1 MMKYPALFFLIHAVL
16 LSLALPI
23 VALTEDR
30 PNIIFI
36 MADDLGYGSLGCY
49 GSKEIRT
56 PNIDRLAA
64 SGMRFTDYH
73 SNGPVCTPTR
83 AALMTGRYQQRCDW
97 VDDQELSVVYQQ
109 QRQENLRQRWAWGI
123 AAKEFTIAEMLR
135 QAGYHTGIIGKWHL
149 GYDTKFHPMTQGFD
163 EFHGFLGGNVDYHT
177 HVAGYG
183 LKQLDWWQGKKI
195 ENESGYT
202 TDLLTKHA
210 SDFITLNKEKP
221 FFLYLA
227 HAAAHDP
234 WLGRD
239 VSRKNSPLATYKE
252 MIEILDE
259 SVGAI
264 IATLEE
270 NQLEKKTL
278 VIFCSDNGAS
288 PPRGISANGSLKGKK
303 GDLSEGGHR
312 VPFIASW
319 PGVIAAG
326 KTNRE
331 TVMSMD
337 FFPTFA
343 KLAGAAIPQDRA
355 SDGRDVMP
363 LLKDDS
369 QKIERELHWL
379 YGNSWAVR
387 KGPWKLLGSGDK
399 ALILVNLEQDVE
411 EKMNHLDDQSALVD
425 EFMKLHR
432 TWIESV
438 GTR

>member
-1 MMKYPALFFLIHAVL
+1 MKYPALFFLIHAVL

-239 VSRKNSPLATYKE
+239 VSKKNSPLATYKE

-264 IATLEE
+264 ITTLEK

>member
-1 MMKYPALFFLIHAVL
+1 
-16 LSLALPI
+16 
-23 VALTEDR
+23 
-30 PNIIFI
+30 
-36 MADDLGYGSLGCY
+36 
-49 GSKEIRT
+49 
-56 PNIDRLAA
+56 
-64 SGMRFTDYH
+64 
-73 SNGPVCTPTR
+73 
-83 AALMTGRYQQRCDW
+83 MTGRYQQRCDW

-123 AAKEFTIAEMLR
+123 AAKEFTMAEMLR

-163 EFHGFLGGNVDYHT
+163 EFHGFLGGNVDCHT

-183 LKQLDWWQGKKI
+183 LKQLDWWHGKKI

-234 WLGRD
+234 WQGRD
-239 VSRKNSPLATYKE
+239 VSKKKSPLATYKE

-264 IATLEE
+264 ITTLEK

-278 VIFCSDNGAS
+278 VIFCSDNGAA
-288 PPRGISANGSLKGKK
+288 PPRGILANGSLKGKK

-387 KGPWKLLGSGDK
+387 KGPWKLSGSGDK

>member
-239 VSRKNSPLATYKE
+239 VSKKNSPLATYKE

-264 IATLEE
+264 ITTLEK

>member
-135 QAGYHTGIIGKWHL
+135 QVGYHTGIIGKWHL

-264 IATLEE
+264 ITTLEK

>member
-1 MMKYPALFFLIHAVL
+1 MMKYPTPFFLIHAVL
-16 LSLALPI
+16 LFFALPL
-23 VALTEDR
+23 VAIPETR

-123 AAKEFTIAEMLR
+123 AAKEFTMAEMLR

-239 VSRKNSPLATYKE
+239 VSKKKSPLATYKE

-264 IATLEE
+264 ITTLEK

-278 VIFCSDNGAS
+278 VIFCSDNGAA
-288 PPRGISANGSLKGKK
+288 PPRGILANGSLKGKK

-387 KGPWKLLGSGDK
+387 KGPWKLSGSGDK

>member
-23 VALTEDR
+23 VAVPEDR

-135 QAGYHTGIIGKWHL
+135 QVGYHTGIIGKWHL

-239 VSRKNSPLATYKE
+239 VSKKNSPLATYKE

-387 KGPWKLLGSGDK
+387 KGHWKLLGSGDK

>member
-1 MMKYPALFFLIHAVL
+1 MKYPTPFFLIHAAL
-16 LSLALPI
+16 LFFALPL
-23 VALTEDR
+23 VAVPENR

-64 SGMRFTDYH
+64 NGMRFTDYH

-97 VDDQELSVVYQQ
+97 VDDQELSAVYQQ

-123 AAKEFTIAEMLR
+123 ASKEFTIAEMLR
-135 QAGYHTGIIGKWHL
+135 QEGYHTGIIGKWHL

-163 EFHGFLGGNVDYHT
+163 EFRGFLGGNVDYHT

-183 LKQLDWWQGKKI
+183 LKQLDWWQGEKI

-210 SDFITLNKEKP
+210 SDFITRNKEKP

-234 WLGRD
+234 WQSRD
-239 VSRKNSPLATYKE
+239 VSKKKSPLATYKE

-264 IATLEE
+264 ITTLEK

-278 VIFCSDNGAS
+278 VIFCSDNGAA
-288 PPRGISANGSLKGKK
+288 PPRGILANGSLKGKK

-319 PGVIAAG
+319 PSVIAAG
-326 KTNRE
+326 KTNCE

-355 SDGRDVMP
+355 IDGRDVMP
-363 LLKDDS
+363 LLLDDS
-369 QKIERELHWL
+369 QKIERDLHWL

-387 KGPWKLLGSGDK
+387 KGPWKLLGSGNK
-399 ALILVNLEQDVE
+399 VLTLVNVELDVE
-411 EKMNHLDDQSALVD
+411 EKMNRLTDQAALVD
-425 EFMKLHR
+425 ELMKLHR
-432 TWIESV
+432 TWIKSV
-438 GTR
+438 GER

>member
-239 VSRKNSPLATYKE
+239 VSKKNSPLATYKE

>member
-264 IATLEE
+264 ITTLEK

>member
-135 QAGYHTGIIGKWHL
+135 QVGYHTGIIGKWHL

>member
-1 MMKYPALFFLIHAVL
+1 MMKYPTPFFLIHAVL
-16 LSLALPI
+16 LFFALPL
-23 VALTEDR
+23 VAIPETR

-123 AAKEFTIAEMLR
+123 AAKEFTMAEMLR

-239 VSRKNSPLATYKE
+239 VSKKKSPLATYKE

-264 IATLEE
+264 ITTLEK

-278 VIFCSDNGAS
+278 VIFCSDNGAA
-288 PPRGISANGSLKGKK
+288 PPRGILANGSLKGKK

-319 PGVIAAG
+319 PSVIAAG

-387 KGPWKLLGSGDK
+387 KGPWKLSGSGDK

>member
-1 MMKYPALFFLIHAVL
+1 
-16 LSLALPI
+16 
-23 VALTEDR
+23 
-30 PNIIFI
+30 
-36 MADDLGYGSLGCY
+36 
-49 GSKEIRT
+49 
-56 PNIDRLAA
+56 
-64 SGMRFTDYH
+64 MRFTDYH

-135 QAGYHTGIIGKWHL
+135 QVGYHTGIIGKWHL

-239 VSRKNSPLATYKE
+239 VSKKNSPLATYKE

-264 IATLEE
+264 ITTLEK